1 MSLVDT
7 ISEDMKI
14 AMKARDKDTL
24 SVTRM
29 LKAALM
35 NEKVKVNH
43 ELSDEEAQAVIT
55 REYKQR
61 KESAEEFAKGNRD
74 DLVKSTEAEIKIV
87 EKYLPQQLTKNEI
100 EKIVADT
107 ISETGATSGADF
119 GKVMG
124 AVMPKVKGKADGKL
138 VNQAVKSQLNK

>member
-1 MSLVDT
+1 MSLVQT
-7 ISEDMKI
+7 ITDDMKT
-14 AMKARDKDTL
+14 AMKARDKKTL
-24 SVTRM
+24 SVIRM

-43 ELSDEEAQAVIT
+43 ELNDEEAQAVIA

-61 KESAEEFAKGNRD
+61 KESLDEFKKGNRE
-74 DLVKSTEAEIKIV
+74 DLAADTQEELKVV
-87 EKYLPQQLTKNEI
+87 EKYMPKQLSQAEI
-100 EKIVADT
+100 EKIVAET
-107 ISETGATSGADF
+107 ISTVGATNTADF

-138 VNQAVKSQLNK
+138 VNQAVKSQLS

>member
-1 MSLVDT
+1 MSLVQT
-7 ISEDMKI
+7 ITDDMKT

-24 SVTRM
+24 SVIRM
-29 LKAALM
+29 IKAALM

-43 ELSDEEAQAVIT
+43 ELSDEEAQTVIA

-61 KESAEEFAKGNRD
+61 KESFEEFKKGNRD
-74 DLVKSTEAEIKIV
+74 DLVKGTEAELKIV
-87 EKYLPQQLTKNEI
+87 GKYMPQQLSKEEI

-107 ISETGATSGADF
+107 IASVGASSTSDF

-138 VNQAVKSQLNK
+138 VNQAVKSQLS

>member
-1 MSLVDT
+1 MSLVQT
-7 ISEDMKI
+7 ITDDMKT
-14 AMKARDKDTL
+14 AMKARDKKTL
-24 SVTRM
+24 SVIRM

-43 ELSDEEAQAVIT
+43 ELNDEEAQAVIA

-61 KESAEEFAKGNRD
+61 KESLDEFKKGNRE
-74 DLVKSTEAEIKIV
+74 DLAADTQEELKVV
-87 EKYLPQQLTKNEI
+87 EKYMPKQLSQAEI
-100 EKIVADT
+100 EKIVAET
-107 ISETGATSGADF
+107 ISTVGATSTADF

-138 VNQAVKSQLNK
+138 VNQAVKSQLS

>member
-1 MSLVDT
+1 MSLVQT
-7 ISEDMKI
+7 ITDDMKT

-24 SVTRM
+24 SVIRM
-29 LKAALM
+29 IKAALM

-43 ELSDEEAQAVIT
+43 ELSDEEAQTVIA

-61 KESAEEFAKGNRD
+61 KESIEEFKKGNRD
-74 DLVKSTEAEIKIV
+74 DLVKGTEAELKIV
-87 EKYLPQQLTKNEI
+87 GKYMPQQLSKEEI

-107 ISETGATSGADF
+107 IASVGASSTSDL

-138 VNQAVKSQLNK
+138 VNQAVKSQLS

>member
-7 ISEDMKI
+7 ITDDMKT
-14 AMKARDKDTL
+14 AMKARDKETL
-24 SVTRM
+24 SVIRM

-43 ELSDEEAQAVIT
+43 ELSDEEAQAVIG

-61 KESAEEFAKGNRD
+61 KESVEEFAKGNRD
-74 DLVKSTEAEIKIV
+74 DLVQSTEAEIKIV
-87 EKYLPQQLTKNEI
+87 EKYLPKQLSKDEI

-107 ISETGATSGADF
+107 VSAVGATSSSDF

-124 AVMPKVKGKADGKL
+124 AVMPKVKGIADGKL
-138 VNQAVKSQLNK
+138 VNQAVKSQLS

>member
-1 MSLVDT
+1 MSIVET
-7 ISEDMKI
+7 VTADMKT
-14 AMKARDKDTL
+14 AMKARDKQTL
-24 SVTRM
+24 SVIRM

-43 ELSDEEAQAVIT
+43 ELTDEEAQAVIA

-61 KESAEEFAKGNRD
+61 KESLDEFQKGNRE
-74 DLVKSTEAEIKIV
+74 DLVTETQAELKVV
-87 EKYLPQQLTKNEI
+87 EKYMPKQLSQAEI
-100 EKIVADT
+100 EKIVATT
-107 ISETGATSGADF
+107 IAEVGATGTSDF

-138 VNQAVKSQLNK
+138 VNQAVKSQLS

>member
-1 MSLVDT
+1 MSLVQT
-7 ISEDMKI
+7 ITDDMKT
-14 AMKARDKDTL
+14 AMKTRDKDTL
-24 SVTRM
+24 SVIRM

-43 ELSDEEAQAVIT
+43 ELSDEEAQTVIA

-61 KESAEEFAKGNRD
+61 KESVEEFKKGNRD
-74 DLVKSTEAEIKIV
+74 DLVKATEAELKIV
-87 EKYLPQQLTKNEI
+87 EKYMPQQLTKEEI

-107 ISETGATSGADF
+107 ITSVGATGTSDF

-138 VNQAVKSQLNK
+138 VNQAVKSQLS